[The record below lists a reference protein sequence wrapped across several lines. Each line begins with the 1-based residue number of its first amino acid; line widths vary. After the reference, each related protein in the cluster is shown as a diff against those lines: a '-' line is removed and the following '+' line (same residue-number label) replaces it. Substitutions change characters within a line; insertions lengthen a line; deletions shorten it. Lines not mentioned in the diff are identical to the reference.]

1 MRHSRPA
8 GRRGLGLAPSPS
20 SRPGLPTSPPPSLGP
35 RAGHPPFFRQ
45 PCRGGKPRP
54 RAFLPVGCPPK
65 KAPGHRIVLIRTNDK
80 DTYALD
86 AWWPGGKVEKLN
98 QNDNYDKCLSYPKLK
113 FVAFWENKDNDFVEA
128 LRDELE
134 ISYEKVKGEFSLE
147 DAGGRDLLD
156 DQGIILIASL
166 RP

>member
-1 MRHSRPA
+1 
-8 GRRGLGLAPSPS
+8 
-20 SRPGLPTSPPPSLGP
+20 
-35 RAGHPPFFRQ
+35 
-45 PCRGGKPRP
+45 
-54 RAFLPVGCPPK
+54 
-65 KAPGHRIVLIRTNDK
+65 
-80 DTYALD
+80 
-86 AWWPGGKVEKLN
+86 
-98 QNDNYDKCLSYPKLK
+98 LSYPKLK